1 MVSEDA
7 PYWLAPEVLSKQKH
21 TAQSDVPSVHPTMR
35 ARAPLLSPIF
45 AFKTHTYLQVY
56 SYGTLLYELVT
67 GETLFASQIPES
79 GWSGVEKRIIA
90 GDRPEV
96 PTGPSP
102 LFAPVAFVI
111 RSSEL

>member
-1 MVSEDA
+1 VF
-7 PYWLAPEVLSKQKH
+7 Q
-21 TAQSDVPSVHPTMR
+21 
-35 ARAPLLSPIF
+35 
-45 AFKTHTYLQVY
+45 THTYLQVY

>member
-1 MVSEDA
+1 
-7 PYWLAPEVLSKQKH
+7 
-21 TAQSDVPSVHPTMR
+21 
-35 ARAPLLSPIF
+35 
-45 AFKTHTYLQVY
+45 LQVY

-96 PTGPSP
+96 PTGPFPS
-102 LFAPVAFVI
+102 LLALVAFVI